1 MTKMGTLQNLKSE
14 ILTVLIL
21 LSEQQKLIAEILK
34 Q

>member
-14 ILTVLIL
+14 ILTVLL
-21 LSEQQKLIAEILK
+21 LISEQQKLIEEILK